1 MFRLL
6 DDPGLLA
13 VSVLDDLF
21 GGSDFRGVGFFF
33 GGIFWYFW
41 AKKGNLFSFPEIGH
55 LECLK

>member
-33 GGIFWYFW
+33 GGIFCPI
-41 AKKGNLFSFPEIGH
+41 KTMSLFKLI
-55 LECLK
+55 